1 MSNFVELVDLASEI
15 LGGAALATSDEFFAP
30 KENLLKAEP
39 PRWRAD
45 EYTDRGKWM
54 DGWET
59 RRRRGPGHDWV
70 IIRLGLPG
78 VVRGVVVDTAHFR
91 STHPESC
98 SIEAC
103 ALVDAPWL
111 DTDAVLA
118 EEVEWRE
125 ILPRVPLRPDTHNL
139 FAITDDQRIT
149 HIRLNI
155 HPDGGVARL
164 RVHGQVVP
172 DWEQLDFRGGLVD
185 LAGIEN
191 GGVALAASDESIGG
205 RQQLLMPG
213 VPRHNGD
220 GWETRRRRGPG
231 NDWAL
236 IQLGARGLI
245 ERVEVDTTRFI
256 GDAPEACSIE
266 VCTTDKDLAFL
277 TGDECQWR
285 PLLAQ
290 TPLQPNMRH
299 VFEADLHSAGPA
311 THARFQIHPDG
322 GVARLRLWGTTTQ
335 SLSMRAGLNGIH
347 RLDPAAAEAELMRC
361 CRSAAW
367 AQAMVQARP
376 FADIPALKRLGA
388 QTWRKLDKF
397 DWLEAFA
404 AHPRLG
410 EEPEGSD
417 PAVTWAREEHASVGA
432 AAAPLRQQIIE
443 ANQSYYDRFG
453 HNFVIDSAGMSAG
466 QVLAVLRRRL
476 DSDAT
481 REIERAAAE
490 QSKITRLRLGKLLL
504 ALGRGGA

>member
-15 LGGAALATSDEFFAP
+15 LGGAALAASDEFFAP

-39 PRWRAD
+39 PRWLPG

-70 IIRLGLPG
+70 IIRLGLSG
-78 VVRGVVVDTAHFR
+78 VVRGVVVDTRHFR

-103 ALVDAPWL
+103 ALVDAPSL

-125 ILPRVPLRPDTHNL
+125 ILPRSPLQPDAQNL
-139 FAITDDQRIT
+139 FEITDDQRTT
-149 HIRLNI
+149 HLRLNI
-155 HPDGGVARL
+155 HPDGGLARL

-185 LAGIEN
+185 LAAIEN
-191 GGVALAASDESIGG
+191 GGLALAASDESIGS

-213 VPRHNGD
+213 APRHNGD

-245 ERVEVDTTRFI
+245 ERVEIDTTRFI
-256 GDAPEACSIE
+256 GDAPAECSIE
-266 VCTTDKDLAFL
+266 ICTTDKDLAYL
-277 TGDECQWR
+277 TGDECNWR
-285 PLLAQ
+285 TLLGR
-290 TPLQPNMRH
+290 TPLRPNTRH
-299 VFEADLHSAGPA
+299 VFEAPLHSAGQA

-322 GVARLRLWGTTTQ
+322 GVARLRLWGTTSQ
-335 SLSMRAGLNGIH
+335 SLSMRAGLNRIN
-347 RLDPAAAEAELMRC
+347 RLDAAQAEAELIRC
-361 CRSAAW
+361 CRSPAW
-367 AQAMVQARP
+367 AQAMAQGRP
-376 FADIPALKRLGA
+376 FADIPTLKRISA

-410 EEPEGSD
+410 EEPEGDD
-417 PAVTWAREEHASVGA
+417 PAATWAREEHASVRA
-432 AAAPLRQQIIE
+432 AAEPLRQQITE
-443 ANQSYYDRFG
+443 ANQAYYDRFG
-453 HNFVIDSAGMSAG
+453 HNFVIHSAGMSAG

-476 DSDAT
+476 DSDPAS
-481 REIERAAAE
+481 EIERAAAE
-490 QSKITRLRLGKLLL
+490 QSTITRLRLGKLLL
-504 ALGRGGA
+504 ALSHGGA